1 MIKFYY
7 YSLMFRKFYNLLIF
21 KTSSSS
27 HTRSR
32 DFLQEGELVSIGNSI
47 SFRKKYFFILLII
60 SLL

>member
-47 SFRKKYFFILLII
+47 SFRKKYF
-60 SLL
+60 SYY